1 MTSRGLGNLA
11 RLVREK
17 GILKP
22 QIILLL
28 SQDKKNPVED
38 RAHKSRPQR
47 TLSSGWLDKA
57 TRIMGRLREVG
68 MNEKG
73 SQQNRQGV
81 PGSSIGWPEGV
92 SEGEPEWK
100 RLR

>member
-1 MTSRGLGNLA
+1 M
-11 RLVREK
+11 
-17 GILKP
+17 
-22 QIILLL
+22 
-28 SQDKKNPVED
+28 
-38 RAHKSRPQR
+38 
-47 TLSSGWLDKA
+47 DKA